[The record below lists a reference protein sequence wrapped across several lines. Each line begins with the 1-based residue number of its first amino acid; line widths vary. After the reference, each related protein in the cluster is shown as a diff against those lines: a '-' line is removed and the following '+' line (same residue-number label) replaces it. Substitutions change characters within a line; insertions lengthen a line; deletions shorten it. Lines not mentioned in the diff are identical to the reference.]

1 MVGGPLPTS
10 LNQLG
15 PPRPWYPTSFT
26 PLKLPN
32 LEQWFDADQMGGVD
46 GQPLATIPDL
56 SGKGK
61 HAPQITQS
69 KQGIWIANAQNGHAA
84 LRVDGVDDFY
94 NLTGL
99 SIGGSTD
106 KTIIVCFNAPTSAN
120 NQRYLF
126 DCATGRLALYI
137 SNDAS
142 HLAGYLDG
150 ASSRGG
156 NAHVAGP
163 QILTFTLMMGIQGEI
178 RRNSTIIGLPAMSA
192 RAIGGA
198 AALFANNGGT
208 GLFVDCDLY
217 GWIVCSRS
225 LSVTDRSSG
234 EVYYKLKYG
243 IS

>member
-10 LNQLG
+10 LNPLG
-15 PPRPWYPTSFT
+15 PPRPWYPTTFT

-56 SGKGK
+56 SGKSK
-61 HAPQITQS
+61 HGPQATQS
-69 KQGIWIANAQNGHAA
+69 KQGIWIANAQNGHAG

-99 SIGGSTD
+99 SIGSTTD
-106 KTIIVCFNAPTSAN
+106 KTIVVCFSAPTSAV

-126 DCATGRLALYI
+126 DSATGRLALYI
-137 SNDAS
+137 SNDAN
-142 HLAGYLDG
+142 HLAGYLDSTSARNG
-150 ASSRGG
+150 S
-156 NAHVAGP
+156 AHVAGP
-163 QILTFTLMMGIQGEI
+163 QILTYTFMMGVQGEI
-178 RRNSTIIGLPAMSA
+178 RRNSTIIGLPAMGM
-192 RAIGGA
+192 RAIGGTT
-198 AALFANNGGT
+198 ALFSNSGGT

-217 GWIVCSRS
+217 GWIVCSTS
-225 LSVTDRSSG
+225 LSTLNRSSA

>member
-10 LNQLG
+10 LNPLG
-15 PPRPWYPTSFT
+15 PPRPWYPTTFT
-26 PLKLPN
+26 PLKLPG
-32 LEQWFDADQMGGVD
+32 LEQWFDADQAGGTD
-46 GQPLATIPDL
+46 GAPLATLTDL

-61 HAPQITQS
+61 HGTQATAG
-69 KQGIWIANAQNGHAA
+69 KQALWIANAQNGHAA
-84 LRVDGVDDFY
+84 IRTDGVDDFY
-94 NLTGL
+94 ALTGL
-99 SIGGSTD
+99 SINSSTD
-106 KTIIVCFNAPTSAN
+106 KTIVVCFKSPTSAA

-126 DCATGRLALYI
+126 DSATGRLALFI

-150 ASSRGG
+150 TTARQGT
-156 NAHVAGP
+156 AHVATP
-163 QILTFTLMMGIQGEI
+163 QILTYTFMMGVQGEI
-178 RRNSTIIGLPAMSA
+178 RRNSTVIALPAMSS
-192 RAIGGA
+192 RAIGGTT
-198 AALFANNGGT
+198 ALFSNSGGT

-225 LSVTDRSSG
+225 LGTLDRSSA